1 MKQNNG
7 KAGKVY
13 AASKLRIKNE
23 IEKLYIL
30 IIINTATIKKKD
42 DLIRVFI
49 SVKLILGDINKN
61 IWHETKTTQKTKTKT
76 RRRNVNS
83 IIRLLFISTLEP
95 EFLKFLF
102 CLEFGIHV
110 HCGQIFPK
118 EASIYLKQILKTGPQ
133 HLSTI
138 RFH

>member
-13 AASKLRIKNE
+13 AARKLRIKNE
-23 IEKLYIL
+23 IEKLSIL
-30 IIINTATIKKKD
+30 IIINTATIKKD

-76 RRRNVNS
+76 RRNVNS
-83 IIRLLFISTLEP
+83 IIRLLFISTL
-95 EFLKFLF
+95 
-102 CLEFGIHV
+102 
-110 HCGQIFPK
+110 
-118 EASIYLKQILKTGPQ
+118 
-133 HLSTI
+133 
-138 RFH
+138 